1 VRPLSVYALVAL
13 LAACGVMG
21 CGGDGDESPAPRP
34 PETTDPLPKL
44 PAGWSSHVN
53 GAGGFAIGVPPG
65 WKVRAAAARTTLRAP
80 GTVVVISVTGDRTAD
95 ALELPLDEYATQV
108 AEGLGTE
115 GFEQLE
121 VGEAE
126 PREGPYE
133 AVSVTATGVRDE
145 GGQRQNFEVVIA
157 RRDELAAYPILIAGH
172 LRAPPRYFSQARASV
187 ASLRGRPVELGG

>member
-1 VRPLSVYALVAL
+1 VRPLLVWALVGL
-13 LAACGVMG
+13 LTACGVVS
-21 CGGDGDESPAPRP
+21 CGGDGDDSPGPRP

-44 PAGWSSHVN
+44 PAGWSSNVN

-65 WKVRAAAARTTLRAP
+65 WKAKAEAVRTTLRAP
-80 GTVVVISVTGDRTAD
+80 GNVVVINVTGDRSSD

-108 AEGLGTE
+108 AEGLGSQ
-115 GFEQLE
+115 GFEQFE
-121 VGEAE
+121 VGEPE

-133 AVSVTATGVRDE
+133 AVSVTATGVREE

-172 LRAPPRYFSQARASV
+172 LRAPPRYFSRARASV
-187 ASLRGRPVELGG
+187 TTLRGRPVEAAR